1 MTILET
7 ALTLAA
13 GGGATGLGTFLVQW
27 QRDRHAE
34 KVTERTADSQ
44 IEGQRDGLTLDL
56 LRAAREEMGELRK
69 EMGDQRS
76 LAAKAAHIDE
86 ALDHIHALLHA
97 DGDVEF
103 AAARRRATAFL
114 RRMRPDPVE
123 VKAEERAD
131 LQRAI
136 STANIKRDFGIEEP
150 GA

>member
-1 MTILET
+1 MSFMET

-13 GGGATGLGTFLVQW
+13 GGGATGAATFFLQW
-27 QRDRHAE
+27 RKDRGAE
-34 KVTERTADSQ
+34 KTADRTADTQ
-44 IEGQRDGLTLDL
+44 IDEHRDGLTLDL

-97 DGDVEF
+97 DGEIEF
-103 AAARRRATAFL
+103 KAASRRAAAFL

-123 VKAEERAD
+123 LRGEERNSV
-131 LQRAI
+131 QRAL
-136 STANIKRDFGIEEP
+136 SAAALKRDAGIRGEE
-150 GA
+150 A